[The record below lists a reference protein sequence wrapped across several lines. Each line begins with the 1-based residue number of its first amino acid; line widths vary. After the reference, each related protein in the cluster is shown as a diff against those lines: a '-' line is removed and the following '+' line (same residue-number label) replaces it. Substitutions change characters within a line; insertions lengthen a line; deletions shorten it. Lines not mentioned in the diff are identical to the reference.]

1 MTLPSRMFRDPLQV
15 LIDKEN
21 AIENRL
27 KRMQRMQSFIMGR
40 ERREDYRQLRSRVES
55 GAQRAIVRN
64 SRNSNRER
72 RVGAFS
78 FDRGAEWQR
87 RYEVYTGYPRRSCGM
102 DAGGQV
108 VTEESSDE
116 QQEEAKWQRCAI
128 VDRCIDDLPV
138 PAQRAAVIG
147 DTCLRCIRC
156 AIILRHSPRPWR
168 CFWWLSGA
176 KGILA

>member
-1 MTLPSRMFRDPLQV
+1 
-15 LIDKEN
+15 
-21 AIENRL
+21 
-27 KRMQRMQSFIMGR
+27 MQSFIMGR

-55 GAQRAIVRN
+55 GAQGPLSEIQGTAIMSEESVHFLLI
-64 SRNSNRER
+64 EW
-72 RVGAFS
+72 
-78 FDRGAEWQR
+78 AEWQR

-138 PAQRAAVIG
+138 PAQRAAIH
-147 DTCLRCIRC
+147 RRY
-156 AIILRHSPRPWR
+156 
-168 CFWWLSGA
+168 LSSVYQMRDYPA
-176 KGILA
+176 SLAAAMALLLVAFRRKGILA